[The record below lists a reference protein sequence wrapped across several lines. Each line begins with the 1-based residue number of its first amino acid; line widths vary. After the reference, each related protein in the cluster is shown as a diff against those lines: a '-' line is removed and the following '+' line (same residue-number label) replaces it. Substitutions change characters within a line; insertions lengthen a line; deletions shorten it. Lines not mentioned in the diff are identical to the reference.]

1 MAIDKKKYIW
11 YLLNKE
17 SRLSLW
23 VKRMNKYIQEQRDWV
38 LVTYVYPAGFGSVYG
53 RLAKN
58 GRINFDSNLSYEDA
72 LNKAIEEYKKI
83 KEENPKIT
91 TFNITNKQLT
101 YSYAW
106 DVQLEMDNFLNKSNS
121 GWEDKLATMAVLL
134 SLEFLEDMWIE
145 WKEARNIMS
154 VITWYYQLRYILIW
168 IFYSRIFS
176 EDIKEENI
184 LKVMN
189 DMKSQT
195 YFSNPYVYD
204 FYINISEERKKILKD
219 YAW

>member
-1 MAIDKKKYIW
+1 
-11 YLLNKE
+11 
-17 SRLSLW
+17 
-23 VKRMNKYIQEQRDWV
+23 MNKYIQEQRDWT
-38 LVTYVYPAGFGSVYG
+38 LVTYIYPAWFGSVYG

-58 GRINFDSNLSYEDA
+58 GRINFDSNLSYEEA
-72 LNKAIEEYKKI
+72 LNKAIKEYKKM

-106 DVQLEMDNFLNKSNS
+106 DTQLEMDNFLNKSNS
-121 GWEDKLATMAVLL
+121 GWEDKLTTMAVLL
-134 SLEFLEDMWIE
+134 SLEFLEDMWVD
-145 WKEARNIMS
+145 KREAKNIMS

-176 EDIKEENI
+176 EDIQEENI

>member
-1 MAIDKKKYIW
+1 
-11 YLLNKE
+11 
-17 SRLSLW
+17 
-23 VKRMNKYIQEQRDWV
+23 MNKYIQEQREWI
-38 LVTYVYPAGFGSVYG
+38 LVSYIYPGGFNSIYS
-53 RLAKN
+53 RLSKN
-58 GRINFDSNLSYEDA
+58 GRINLDSSLPYEEA
-72 LNKAIEEYKKI
+72 LNKAIEEYKKV
-83 KEENPKIT
+83 KNENPKIT
-91 TFNITNKQLT
+91 TFSINNRQLT

-106 DVQLEMDNFLNKSNS
+106 DTQLEMDNFLNKSNW
-121 GWEDKLATMAVLL
+121 GWEDKLTTMAVLL

-145 WKEARNIMS
+145 KREATSIMS

-168 IFYSRIFS
+168 IFYSRVFS
-176 EDIKEENI
+176 DDIKEENI

>member
-1 MAIDKKKYIW
+1 
-11 YLLNKE
+11 
-17 SRLSLW
+17 
-23 VKRMNKYIQEQRDWV
+23 MNKYIQEQREWT
-38 LVTYVYPAGFGSVYG
+38 LVSYIYPGGFNSIYS
-53 RLAKN
+53 RLSKN
-58 GRINFDSNLSYEDA
+58 GRINLDSSLPYEEA
-72 LNKAIEEYKKI
+72 LNKAIEEYKKV
-83 KEENPKIT
+83 KNENPKIT
-91 TFNITNKQLT
+91 TFSINNRQLT

-106 DVQLEMDNFLNKSNS
+106 DTQLEMDNFLNKSNW
-121 GWEDKLATMAVLL
+121 GWEDKLTTMAVLL

-145 WKEARNIMS
+145 KREATNIMS

-176 EDIKEENI
+176 DDIKEENI

-204 FYINISEERKKILKD
+204 FFINISEERKKILKD

>member
-1 MAIDKKKYIW
+1 
-11 YLLNKE
+11 
-17 SRLSLW
+17 
-23 VKRMNKYIQEQRDWV
+23 MNKYIQEQRDWT
-38 LVTYVYPAGFGSVYG
+38 LVTYTYPAGFNSVYS
-53 RLAKN
+53 RLAKSD
-58 GRINFDSNLSYEDA
+58 RINLDSSLPYEEA
-72 LNKAIEEYKKI
+72 LNKAIEEYKKR
-83 KEENPKIT
+83 KKDNPKIT
-91 TFNITNKQLT
+91 TFSINNRQLT

-106 DVQLEMDNFLNKSNS
+106 DIQLEMDNFLNKSNW
-121 GWEDKLATMAVLL
+121 GWEDKLQTMAVLL
-134 SLEFLEDMWIE
+134 SLEFLEDMWVD
-145 WKEARNIMS
+145 KREAKNIMS

-204 FYINISEERKKILKD
+204 FFINISEERKNILKD

>member
-1 MAIDKKKYIW
+1 
-11 YLLNKE
+11 
-17 SRLSLW
+17 
-23 VKRMNKYIQEQRDWV
+23 MNKYIQEQREWT
-38 LVTYVYPAGFGSVYG
+38 LVSYTYPGGFNSIYS
-53 RLAKN
+53 RLSKN
-58 GRINFDSNLSYEDA
+58 GRINLDSSLPYEEA
-72 LNKAIEEYKKI
+72 LNKAIEEYKKV
-83 KEENPKIT
+83 KNENPKIT
-91 TFNITNKQLT
+91 TFSINNRQLT

-106 DVQLEMDNFLNKSNS
+106 DTQLEMDNFLNKSNS

-145 WKEARNIMS
+145 KRETTNIMS

>member
-1 MAIDKKKYIW
+1 
-11 YLLNKE
+11 
-17 SRLSLW
+17 
-23 VKRMNKYIQEQRDWV
+23 MNKYIQEQREWT
-38 LVTYVYPAGFGSVYG
+38 LVSYIYPGGFNSIYS
-53 RLAKN
+53 RLSKN
-58 GRINFDSNLSYEDA
+58 GRINLDSSLPYEEA
-72 LNKAIEEYKKI
+72 LNKAIEEYKKV
-83 KEENPKIT
+83 KNENPKIT
-91 TFNITNKQLT
+91 TFSINNRQLT

-106 DVQLEMDNFLNKSNS
+106 DTQLEMDNFLNKSNS
-121 GWEDKLATMAVLL
+121 GWEDKLTTMAVLL

-145 WKEARNIMS
+145 KRETTNIMS

-176 EDIKEENI
+176 DDIKEENI